1 MDFIT
6 FILGGLTQAVFFT
19 ESVLCMHTL
28 ARELLKSYITI
39 YPAMEV
45 WLCAPCD
52 LDYHR
57 IDETR
62 F

>member
-6 FILGGLTQAVFFT
+6 FILGDLPQAVFFT

-39 YPAMEV
+39 DPAMEV
-45 WLCAPCD
+45 LAVCSV
-52 LDYHR
+52 
-57 IDETR
+57 
-62 F
+62 